1 MKPKEILKS
10 LSQQNYGDTIIWIV
24 VFILATF
31 SIMAVYSTG
40 AKLSYGSRDSLGFL
54 FSGHVMFILLS
65 FIVIF
70 VFQKVN
76 YRTWGRLS
84 TLGLIIG
91 IIVLF
96 ATLLLGV
103 SEGGSKRSIEIF
115 GHKIQTIH
123 FIEFCV
129 VVYLSAWI
137 SRAKDKINDIKHIY
151 LPMLFYVLFFCA
163 LIMTQ
168 KTSASLILGCTCM
181 AMIFV
186 SRLKS
191 KYLFA
196 TIGIAVVLLSI
207 GIAFLMSDAINTQ
220 AENKVF
226 KRLTTAKVRIEN
238 FSNKDNVHKDILT
251 TEAAIACSSILPH
264 PGTTIHSNSVQES
277 YSDYI
282 FAFFVEEYGIL
293 FGALLILMY
302 LILFYRAIT
311 IARIMPIGFGG
322 YLATGIGFL
331 ITFQA
336 FTHICVCLGIAP
348 ATGETLPFFSKGGV
362 SILTTAAEIGILINI
377 SKEANRIN
385 KERHKNSKKR
395 QLAGTDNSIVEGT
408 NNIQHE

>member
-115 GHKIQTIH
+115 GQKIQTIH

-137 SRAKDKINDIKHIY
+137 SRAKDKFNDIKHIY

-168 KTSASLILGCTCM
+168 KTSASLILGCTLC
-181 AMIFV
+181 
-186 SRLKS
+186 
-191 KYLFA
+191 
-196 TIGIAVVLLSI
+196 
-207 GIAFLMSDAINTQ
+207 
-220 AENKVF
+220 
-226 KRLTTAKVRIEN
+226 
-238 FSNKDNVHKDILT
+238 
-251 TEAAIACSSILPH
+251 
-264 PGTTIHSNSVQES
+264 
-277 YSDYI
+277 
-282 FAFFVEEYGIL
+282 
-293 FGALLILMY
+293 
-302 LILFYRAIT
+302 
-311 IARIMPIGFGG
+311 
-322 YLATGIGFL
+322 
-331 ITFQA
+331 
-336 FTHICVCLGIAP
+336 
-348 ATGETLPFFSKGGV
+348 
-362 SILTTAAEIGILINI
+362 ILI
-377 SKEANRIN
+377 
-385 KERHKNSKKR
+385 
-395 QLAGTDNSIVEGT
+395 
-408 NNIQHE
+408 